1 MDLTK
6 TLKDVTKNLLL
17 YSPLF
22 GEVLFKGIK
31 DESIILIQ
39 TLSGKE
45 YSFTKEGKPVDFDE
59 TLCMLFPSKEMQ
71 SWDKFKLPRWRAI
84 KDLEFYYYV
93 ESTGIITGENDSN
106 DIIDTLRW
114 KSGNYFKT
122 KKAAKRSRFYK
133 VFIKKY
139 N

>member
-6 TLKDVTKNLLL
+6 ILKDAKSDLLL

-22 GEVLFKGIK
+22 GDVLFK
-31 DESIILIQ
+31 SIQNSSTIIVQ

-45 YSFTKEGKPVDFDE
+45 YSFTKEGTIVGLDE
-59 TLCMLFPSKEMQ
+59 TLCMLFPSKEIQ
-71 SWDKFKLPRWRAI
+71 SWDKFKLPRWRAAE
-84 KDLEFYYYV
+84 DLEFYYYV
-93 ESTGIITGENDSN
+93 ESTGIITGETDSN
-106 DIIDTLRW
+106 DLLDTLRW